1 MDKKILDRILT
12 MAVKSGVSDI
22 HFQAGSVPLFRYNGT
37 LMDVKYD
44 VLTPQDTEL
53 IAQILLKNDRLH
65 AYDEFVEKDVSYG
78 VENAGRFR
86 ANIFKQRNSFA
97 IVLRAISIEARTL
110 EQLNLPPT
118 LAHIADLGRGLVLVT
133 GATGNGKSTTMS
145 AMIEHINRTRKLH
158 IITIEDPIEFLYRN
172 DRSIITQREIGQDTR
187 SFPEALH
194 SALRQDPDVI
204 LVGEIRDAVTF
215 DTALR
220 AAETGHLVFS
230 AIHTTDTQKTIS
242 RILGFYPPEEQAV
255 ARARLADNL
264 AAVISL
270 RLLPLANQQGRIPA
284 VEVLRMSSAVQE
296 CLRNP
301 EKLNDLG
308 FVIARSREY
317 GMMTFDQHLVE
328 LCKTGKITPEVA
340 RAAATNRLEFDKALA
355 AERAAAPPA
364 SEAMPAATSPPPT
377 TGDSEAKAEEAKSG
391 TDDGAGKSYSFA

>member
-1 MDKKILDRILT
+1 MAMDKKILDRILT

-65 AYDEFVEKDVSYG
+65 AHDEFVERDVSYG

-97 IVLRAISIEARTL
+97 IVLRAISIEARTF

-158 IITIEDPIEFLYRN
+158 IITIEDPIEFLYKN

-194 SALRQDPDVI
+194 AALRQDPDVI

-230 AIHTTDTQKTIS
+230 AIHTTDAQKTIS
-242 RILGFYPPEEQAV
+242 RVLGFYPPEEQAM

-264 AAVISL
+264 AAIISL
-270 RLLPLANQQGRIPA
+270 RLLPMANQQARIPA
-284 VEVLRMSSAVQE
+284 VEILRMSSAVQE

-301 EKLNDLG
+301 EKLGDLN

-317 GMMTFDQHLVE
+317 GMMTFDQHLIE
-328 LCKTGKITPEVA
+328 LCKAGKITPEVA
-340 RAAATNRLEFDKALA
+340 RAAATNRIEFDKAMA
-355 AERAAAPPA
+355 AERAPTPVAESSPTSPA
-364 SEAMPAATSPPPT
+364 SSASDSSAPKPEA
-377 TGDSEAKAEEAKSG
+377 GDS
-391 TDDGAGKSYSFA
+391 AGKTYSFV

>member
-12 MAVKSGVSDI
+12 MAVRSGVSDI

-44 VLTPQDTEL
+44 VLTAQDTER
-53 IAQILLKNDRLH
+53 IAQILLRNDRLH
-65 AYDEFVEKDVSYG
+65 AHDEFIERDVSYAI
-78 VENAGRFR
+78 ENAGRFR

-97 IVLRAISIEARTL
+97 IVLRAISIETRTF

-158 IITIEDPIEFLYRN
+158 IITIEDPIEYLYKN

-194 SALRQDPDVI
+194 AALRQDPDVI

-242 RILGFYPPEEQAV
+242 RVLGFYPPEEQAM
-255 ARARLADNL
+255 ARARLAENL

-270 RLLPLANQQGRIPA
+270 RLLPMANQQGRIPA
-284 VEVLRMSSAVQE
+284 VEILRMSSAVQE

-301 EKLNDLG
+301 EKLGDLG
-308 FVIARSREY
+308 LVIARSREY

-328 LCKTGKITPEVA
+328 LCKAGKITLEVA
-340 RAAATNRLEFDKALA
+340 RAAATNRLEFDKAMA
-355 AERAAAPPA
+355 AERIASSPAPDIRPTA
-364 SEAMPAATSPPPT
+364 PPPT
-377 TGDSEAKAEEAKSG
+377 SGGSEAKSEPDEGHNK
-391 TDDGAGKSYSFA
+391 TYSFV

>member
-1 MDKKILDRILT
+1 MEKKILDRILT

-44 VLTPQDTEL
+44 VLTAQDTEL
-53 IAQILLKNDRLH
+53 VAQILLKNDRLH

-97 IVLRAISIEARTL
+97 IVLRAISIEARTF
-110 EQLNLPPT
+110 EQLNLPLT

-158 IITIEDPIEFLYRN
+158 IITIEDPIEFLYKN
-172 DRSIITQREIGQDTR
+172 DRSVITQREIGQDTR

-194 SALRQDPDVI
+194 AALRQDPDVI
-204 LVGEIRDAVTF
+204 LVGEIRDGVTF

-230 AIHTTDTQKTIS
+230 AIHTTDAQKTIS
-242 RILGFYPPEEQAV
+242 RVLGFYPPEEQAT

-264 AAVISL
+264 AAIVSL
-270 RLLPLANQQGRIPA
+270 RLLPMANQQVRIPA
-284 VEVLRMSSAVQE
+284 VEILRMSSAVQD

-301 EKLNDLG
+301 EKLGDLG
-308 FVIARSREY
+308 FIIGRSREY
-317 GMMTFDQHLVE
+317 GMMTFDQHLVD
-328 LCKTGKITPEVA
+328 LCKAGKITLEVA
-340 RAAATNRLEFDKALA
+340 RAAATNRLEFDKAMA
-355 AERAAAPPA
+355 AERAAAPAAESHAPPDA
-364 SEAMPAATSPPPT
+364 PAAPADASLAPKPE
-377 TGDSEAKAEEAKSG
+377 GDEAG
-391 TDDGAGKSYSFA
+391 GKTYSFT